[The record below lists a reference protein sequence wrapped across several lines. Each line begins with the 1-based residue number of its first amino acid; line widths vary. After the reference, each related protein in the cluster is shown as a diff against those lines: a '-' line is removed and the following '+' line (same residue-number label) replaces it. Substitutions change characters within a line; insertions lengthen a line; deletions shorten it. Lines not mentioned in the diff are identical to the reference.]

1 MQHQLQLPAPA
12 AGAHLQL
19 PQLVPAAQQLGAGGG
34 RAGVL
39 LAAELY
45 ELLWLLYTCCL
56 WCGGAGGGRVPGLS
70 PAHSHSWVIDWAGT
84 GALPGTAQR
93 EHRQSGTWNCVQTLP
108 GGTRA
113 VFISKK
119 SISYNLLYKLSLH
132 CT

>member
-1 MQHQLQLPAPA
+1 M
-12 AGAHLQL
+12 
-19 PQLVPAAQQLGAGGG
+19 
-34 RAGVL
+34 L

>member
-1 MQHQLQLPAPA
+1 M
-12 AGAHLQL
+12 
-19 PQLVPAAQQLGAGGG
+19 
-34 RAGVL
+34 L

-70 PAHSHSWVIDWAGT
+70 PAHRHSWVIDWAGT

-108 GGTRA
+108 GWTRA